1 MSSISRRFHFRF
13 ADALTGRA
21 GRFIGQVHLRI
32 IAVDAAKR
40 TDSDCAEKILLH
52 DIAPM
57 RPKYLRAATMW
68 TDSFGVSLHSLQ
80 RIPDSRLQRLKS
92 SPDLQHG

>member
-1 MSSISRRFHFRF
+1 MLPRHIASS
-13 ADALTGRA
+13 ALRAVKNEPAARWVVRALKTEETG
-21 GRFIGQVHLRI
+21 

-52 DIAPM
+52 SAVAM

-68 TDSFGVSLHSLQ
+68 TESFGVSLHFHYAF
-80 RIPDSRLQRLKS
+80 PANKAA
-92 SPDLQHG
+92 